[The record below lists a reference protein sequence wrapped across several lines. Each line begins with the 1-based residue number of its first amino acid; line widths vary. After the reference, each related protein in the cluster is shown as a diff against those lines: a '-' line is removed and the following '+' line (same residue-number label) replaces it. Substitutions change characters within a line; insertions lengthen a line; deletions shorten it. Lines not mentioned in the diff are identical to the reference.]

1 MIINEHLRIEF
12 EVRSFG
18 YSVYSV
24 LTNAYFLNKKK
35 CFKFYINS
43 TDWYDIAGKKD
54 QYLWENYRELIL
66 ENIFDKGTEI

>member
-1 MIINEHLRIEF
+1 MIINDHLRIEF

-18 YSVYSV
+18 YNVYSV

-35 CFKFYINS
+35 CFQFYINS